1 MNKNINQ
8 SNPDMSQVT
17 ALVDKDTDTIK
28 AGFDMSPGWTRTEH
42 GEKRGGGYSGCSL
55 RPVEMDSTL
64 SELKT
69 TRRGVIRL
77 DILLSNNPAESQNNR
92 AE

>member
-42 GEKRGGGYSGCSL
+42 GEKRGGCSL
-55 RPVEMDSTL
+55 RPVEMDTTL

-69 TRRGVIRL
+69 TRCGVTRL
-77 DILLSNNPAESQNNR
+77 DILLSNNPAKSQNNR